1 MSQVVETTDGD
12 RRQRIRGPR
21 SSDNSGQLFDEVLKM
36 LDLHSVRVSEHD

>member
-21 SSDNSGQLFDEVLKM
+21 SSDNSRELVDDALKM